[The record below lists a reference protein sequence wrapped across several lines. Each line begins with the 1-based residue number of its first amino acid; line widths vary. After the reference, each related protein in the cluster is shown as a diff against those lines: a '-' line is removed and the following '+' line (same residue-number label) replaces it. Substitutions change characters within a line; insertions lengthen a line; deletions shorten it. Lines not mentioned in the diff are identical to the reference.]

1 MKISTQNDYTHLIT
15 FPQDKEL
22 VLLGTAHI
30 SEQSVSQVE
39 DYIRDYEPNKV
50 FIELDS
56 QRYHSLRND
65 NQFQELDLFKA
76 IRQRQLPFLMA
87 QFVLSFLQRKLA
99 PNQDNK
105 PGKEFLRAIEI
116 AEEKEIEVVLIDRNI
131 KTTLLRSWRS
141 LSLWKKLKFF
151 SSLLVWD
158 DATLSS
164 EEIEKLKQNDL
175 LNEYLDQF
183 SQELPELKISI
194 IDERDTYM
202 AYHIQNNLGAKN
214 LAIIGAGHARGML
227 KQLEQPIPEQTI
239 FELEQIPAKSRFS
252 KILPWLLPTAII
264 GLFIWGFTQGNPEK
278 ATEAMLTWIV
288 INGTLSALGCL
299 LALAH
304 PLTIIS
310 GFVAAPITSL
320 NPTIGAG
327 FVTAIV
333 QTFLQKPKVK
343 DFLELKDSSF
353 SLKNWWRNR
362 ITRIF
367 LVFFLSSIGSAV
379 GTWIALPFLGQ
390 IFS

>member
-1 MKISTQNDYTHLIT
+1 MNIQQKNDYTHLISL
-15 FPQDKEL
+15 PQNKEL
-22 VLLGTAHI
+22 VLLGTAHV
-30 SEQSVSQVE
+30 SEQSVTQVE
-39 DYIRDYEPNKV
+39 DYIRDFEPDKV
-50 FIELDS
+50 LIELDS
-56 QRYHSLRND
+56 QRYNTLRKD

-76 IRQRQLPFLMA
+76 IRQKQLPFLMA

-99 PNQDNK
+99 PNQENK
-105 PGKEFLRAIEI
+105 PGQEFLRAIEI
-116 AEEKEIEVVLIDRNI
+116 AEKKGIEVVLIDRNI

-141 LSLWKKLKFF
+141 LSLWKKIKFF

-158 DATLSS
+158 DAALSS

-183 SQELPELKISI
+183 SQELPELKKTV

-202 AYHIQNNLGAKN
+202 TYHIQNNLGTKS
-214 LAIIGAGHARGML
+214 LAIIGAGHARGIL
-227 KQLEQPIPEQTI
+227 QQLGQEVPEKAI
-239 FELEQIPAKSRFS
+239 DELETIPSKSRLS
-252 KILPWLLPTAII
+252 KILPWLLPSAII
-264 GLFIWGFTQGNPEK
+264 ALFIWGFTQGNPEK
-278 ATEAMLTWIV
+278 ATEAMLSWIV

-310 GFVAAPITSL
+310 GFIAAPITSL

-353 SLKNWWRNR
+353 SIKNWWRNR

-367 LVFFLSSIGSAV
+367 LVFFLSSIGSAL